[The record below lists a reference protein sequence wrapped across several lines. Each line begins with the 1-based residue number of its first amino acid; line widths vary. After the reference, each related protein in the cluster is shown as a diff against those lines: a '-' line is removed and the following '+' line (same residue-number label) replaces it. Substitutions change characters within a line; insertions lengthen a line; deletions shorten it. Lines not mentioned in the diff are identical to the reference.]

1 MAKVAPPV
9 AGSGSDTA
17 APPISPFRQ
26 WYMVAA
32 LTLVGIVAGVDRHCL
47 SLLAPLIKRD
57 LALSDAQVS
66 MLVGLSFTLFNTLTA
81 LPMGWLL
88 DRYNRKRLTIG
99 GAAAWSAITTACG
112 FATNFN
118 QLFVGRAGTGFAEG
132 GLQPAAFSLIRD
144 TMAPASRGRAFA
156 FFSASAGLSASVAM
170 LVGGAL
176 VAAVGQ
182 DQTWVLP
189 VVGEMRAW
197 QVVLVAIGLGGLP
210 FTALLFPI
218 IEPPR
223 PAEDGRPKVGGYRE
237 ALAYMAERRRLFVPL
252 LLFGAL
258 FMSMSSAAVAW
269 IPSVVNR
276 SYSMSVSHI
285 GFSLALILAV
295 FPPAG
300 VVSAGFII
308 DRLVAKGRPD
318 TPATVGFGLTLAIL
332 VPILGMPLAPSIG
345 WFWVFMAAFFF
356 LAGMYLPVWQTLLA
370 RLAPPSASGKASALF
385 AFIFAL
391 VGGGIAPVAVGAMA
405 DRLFSGQHAL
415 GQALAAWSLITVAGA
430 CAAVFLLKLRLKDL
444 GDTGDA

>member
-1 MAKVAPPV
+1 
-9 AGSGSDTA
+9 
-17 APPISPFRQ
+17 
-26 WYMVAA
+26 MVAA

-66 MLVGLSFTLFNTLTA
+66 LLVGLSFTLFNTLMA

-88 DRYNRKRLTIG
+88 DRYNRKRLTLA
-99 GAAAWSAITTACG
+99 GAVLWSCTTTACG
-112 FATNFN
+112 FATSFT

-132 GLQPAAFSLIRD
+132 GLTPAAFSLIRD

-176 VAAVGQ
+176 VALVGQ

-197 QVVLVAIGLGGLP
+197 QIVLVAIGLGGLP
-210 FTALLFPI
+210 FAALLLPI

-223 PAEDGRPKVGGYRE
+223 PAGEGRAKVGTYRQ
-237 ALAYMAERRRLFVPL
+237 ALAFMAAERKLFLPL
-252 LLFGAL
+252 LMFGAL

-276 SYSMSVSHI
+276 SYGMSVANI

-300 VVSAGFII
+300 VLAAGFII
-308 DRLVAKGRPD
+308 DRLVARGRPD
-318 TPATVGFGLTLAIL
+318 TPAAVGFGLTLAIL
-332 VPILGMPLAPSIG
+332 VPIVGMPLAPGIG
-345 WFWVFMAAFFF
+345 WFWAFMASFFF

-370 RLAPPSASGKASALF
+370 RLAPANASAKASALF

-391 VGGGIAPVAVGAMA
+391 VGGGVAPVAVGAMA
-405 DRLFSGQHAL
+405 DRLFSGPHAL
-415 GQALAAWSLITVAGA
+415 GQALAAWSLVTVVGA
-430 CAAVFLLKLRLKDL
+430 CAAVFLLKVRLKTCD
-444 GDTGDA
+444 DAT